1 MTRRVPLNILDLVS
15 VSQGSGLTEA
25 LDASVACA
33 VLADELG
40 YKRFWYAEHHNS
52 PLLGSNAT
60 SLLIARAAERTR
72 RIRIGSGGIML
83 PNHAPLMVAEAFG
96 TLARFFA
103 GRIDLGIGR
112 APGTDGLTASMLGRS
127 GSDPQ
132 TIARNIYDLTGWFGD
147 DGMAKS
153 APVSGGVAGGT
164 HVPIW
169 ILGSSE
175 EGASIAGQLGLPFVA
190 ASHFAPQGLEQI
202 LEVYR
207 AAFDPAAPTAQIER
221 PYVMAAV
228 NVVVAPTDSEAQRLW
243 TTTQRMII
251 GVRTG
256 NRQPLQPPSSPSE
269 LSAEQHAFA
278 NSFLQVKAVGSPQT
292 ACRQLQDLAEKINA
306 DELITVTYAY
316 DPAMRQRSLRLLADA
331 WFA

>member
-60 SLLIARAAERTR
+60 SLLIARAAERTQ

-153 APVSGGVAGGT
+153 AAVSGGVAAGT

-207 AAFDPAAPTAQIER
+207 AAFDPSAPTAQIEE

-256 NRQPLQPPSSPSE
+256 NRQPLQPPTGPDE

>member
-1 MTRRVPLNILDLVS
+1 MATRVPLNILDLVS
-15 VSQGSGLTEA
+15 VSQGSGLDEA
-25 LDASVACA
+25 LDASIACA

-60 SLLIARAAERTR
+60 TLLIARAAERTQ
-72 RIRIGSGGIML
+72 RIRVGSGGIML

-132 TIARNIYDLTGWFGD
+132 TIARNIYDLTGWFGE

-153 APVSGGVAGGT
+153 ARVSGGVAGGT

-190 ASHFAPQGLEQI
+190 ASHFAPDGLEDI
-202 LEVYR
+202 VKVYR
-207 AAFDPAAPTAQIER
+207 ASFNPDAPTAQVER
-221 PYVMAAV
+221 PYVMAAI

-256 NRQPLQPPSSPSE
+256 NRQPLQPPVSPDD

-278 NSFLQVKAVGSPQT
+278 DSFLQVKAVGSPQT
-292 ACRQLQDLAEKINA
+292 ACAQLQAFAQRIDA
-306 DELITVTYAY
+306 DELITVTYAHNPL
-316 DPAMRQRSLRLLADA
+316 DRQRSLRLLADA
-331 WFA
+331 WFG

>member
-60 SLLIARAAERTR
+60 SLLIARAAERTQ

-153 APVSGGVAGGT
+153 AAVSGGVAGGT

-207 AAFDPAAPTAQIER
+207 AAFDPSAPTAQIEQ

-306 DELITVTYAY
+306 DELITVTYAH
-316 DPAMRQRSLRLLADA
+316 DPAMRQRSLRLLAEA